1 LEKDRLEDDNGD
13 DDIELDR
20 MCTGFLVYAAPE
32 YIMTGISI
40 FFKPI
45 SESYYCILLSP
56 GKI

>member
-20 MCTGFLVYAAPE
+20 MYTGFVVYAAPE
-32 YIMTGISI
+32 YTMTGISI
-40 FFKPI
+40 LFKPI

-56 GKI
+56 G